1 MKRDLGSAPRKG
13 IAMKVIFNRS
23 AISAAVA
30 PLMCAVSG
38 KSTLTTIEGI
48 LIEAKFPDTCVM
60 TTFDLEKG
68 VRITVEAKVIEE
80 GSYIINAQKF
90 NQTLRVMEGDEV
102 TLTVDQKLVACI
114 FSGKSSHKMSA
125 LAGEE
130 FPNIP
135 ELVSDRSFLV
145 GQSVVKKM
153 MNQVSFAMGINDQRT
168 VLNGTFWKIE
178 DNALMMVACDS
189 FKLAKC
195 KKQTELVNKN
205 TNGNEHLEYKFIVPV
220 KTMNELNR
228 LVSDDEEAVMQIYVT
243 RKHIVFLIGELTF
256 FSRLVDGE
264 YIDYDRI
271 IVGTHRIRVKL
282 DKRMLV
288 SALERAALVTE
299 ERIAGSVRSHVKL
312 DVVGDTLKISAVS
325 SAGSTYDELTVGH
338 EGEDLLIAF
347 NNKYLIDSVR
357 ACGEDEIVLSM
368 SSPLTS
374 MNIEPVACYEA
385 KKNGEASE
393 EEEIF
398 MLLPVRMKD

>member
-1 MKRDLGSAPRKG
+1 MK
-13 IAMKVIFNRS
+13 IIFNRS

-38 KSTLTTIEGI
+38 KSTLSTIEGI
-48 LIEAKFPDTCVM
+48 LIEAKAPDTCIL

-90 NQTLRVMEGDEV
+90 NQTLRVMEGEEI
-102 TLTVDQKLVACI
+102 TLTVDQKMVACI
-114 FSGKSSHKMSA
+114 FSGRSSHKMSA
-125 LAGEE
+125 LAGSD

-135 ELVSDRSFLV
+135 DLVSDRSFIV

-153 MNQVSFAMGINDQRT
+153 MNQVSFAMGVNDQRA
-168 VLNGTFWKIE
+168 VLNGTFFKIT
-178 DNALMMVACDS
+178 DDTLMMVACDS

-195 KKQTELVNKN
+195 SQVTELVNKN

-220 KTMNELNR
+220 KTMNELGR
-228 LVSDDEEAVMQIYVT
+228 LLSDDEEAVMQIYVT

-271 IVGTHRIRVKL
+271 IVNSHKISVKL
-282 DKRMLV
+282 DRRELIA
-288 SALERAALVTE
+288 ALERAALVTE
-299 ERIAGSVRSHVKL
+299 EKIAGSVRSHVKL
-312 DVVGDTLKISAVS
+312 DVSGDVMKISAVS
-325 SAGSTYDELTVGH
+325 SAGSTYDELYIEHT
-338 EGEDLLIAF
+338 GEDLLIAF
-347 NNKYLIDSVR
+347 NNRFLIDSVK
-357 ACGEDEIVLSM
+357 ACSDEKILLSM

-374 MNIEPVACYEA
+374 MNIEPATEVGEE
-385 KKNGEASE
+385 KK
-393 EEEIF
+393 EIF
-398 MLLPVRMKD
+398 MLLPVRMKE

>member
-1 MKRDLGSAPRKG
+1 
-13 IAMKVIFNRS
+13 MKVIFNRS

-48 LIEAKFPDTCVM
+48 LIEAKFPDTCIM

-90 NQTLRVMEGDEV
+90 NQTLRVMEGEEV

-130 FPNIP
+130 FPNIS
-135 ELVSDRSFLV
+135 ELVSDRSFIV

-178 DNALMMVACDS
+178 DASLMMVACDS

-195 KKQTELVNKN
+195 RKQTELVNKN

-228 LVSDDEEAVMQIYVT
+228 LICDDEEAVMQIYVT

-271 IVGTHRIRVKL
+271 IVANHRIQVRL
-282 DKRMLV
+282 DKKVLI

-312 DVVGDTLKISAVS
+312 EVVGDMLKISAVS
-325 SAGSTYDELTVGH
+325 SAGSTYDELMVGH
-338 EGEDLLIAF
+338 TGEDLLIAF
-347 NNKYLIDSVR
+347 NNKYLTDSVR

-374 MNIEPVACYEA
+374 MNIEPAACREA
-385 KKNGEASE
+385 KQAGQIPE
-393 EEEIF
+393 EDEIF